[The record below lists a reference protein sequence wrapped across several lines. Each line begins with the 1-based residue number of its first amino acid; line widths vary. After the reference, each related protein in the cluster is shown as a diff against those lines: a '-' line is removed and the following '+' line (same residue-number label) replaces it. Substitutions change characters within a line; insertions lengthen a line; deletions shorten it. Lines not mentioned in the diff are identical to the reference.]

1 MQAEDYEYL
10 YALEENFWWFA
21 GMRDVTAAL
30 LDSYCSQNTDR
41 TILDAGCGTGSNLAW
56 LRRYAGRGDI
66 FGIDLSTDALR
77 FCRARGHGSLA
88 RASVTTLPF
97 PADHFDLIM
106 SFDVLAQL
114 SGHEGT
120 AAISEMFRVLAPG
133 GIAFVRT
140 AAYEWMRSGHDEAL
154 GTQRRYNLEGLQS
167 LLARAG
173 FNLLRA
179 TYANSVLLPIAV
191 VRRLILKPT
200 GLADS
205 GSDVKPLAPGLRW
218 LNASLHSVLDVEA
231 NLLRS
236 ARIKLPVGLSA
247 ICIAQK
253 PQGGA

>member
-1 MQAEDYEYL
+1 MQAEDYEHL
-10 YALEENFWWFA
+10 YVLEENYWWFA

-30 LDSYCSQNTDR
+30 LDSYCSPNTDR
-41 TILDAGCGTGSNLAW
+41 TILDAGCGTGGNLGW
-56 LRRYAGRGDI
+56 LRRYAGRGAI
-66 FGIDLSTDALR
+66 FGIDLSNDALR
-77 FCRARGHGSLA
+77 FCRAREHGSLA
-88 RASVTTLPF
+88 RASVSELPF
-97 PADHFDLIM
+97 TADHFDLVT

-114 SGHEGT
+114 SGHEGKS
-120 AAISEMFRVLAPG
+120 AINEIFRVLAPG

-154 GTQRRYNLEGLQS
+154 DTQRRYNLEVLQS

-179 TYANSVLLPIAV
+179 TYANSLLLPIAV
-191 VRRLILKPT
+191 VRRLILKPI

-205 GSDVKPLAPGLRW
+205 GSDVKPLARGLRW
-218 LNASLHSVLDVEA
+218 LDGSLHSVLEA
-231 NLLRS
+231 EAKLLRS

-253 PQGGA
+253 PPESA

>member
-1 MQAEDYEYL
+1 MQSEDYEYL

-21 GMRDVTAAL
+21 GMRAVTAAL

-41 TILDAGCGTGSNLAW
+41 TILDAGCGTGSNLTW
-56 LRRYAGRGDI
+56 LHRYAGQGAI
-66 FGIDLSTDALR
+66 FGVDVSSDALH
-77 FCRARGHGSLA
+77 FCRARGHSSLA
-88 RASVTTLPF
+88 RASVSELPF
-97 PADHFDLIM
+97 KADHFDLVM

-114 SGHEGT
+114 SGRDGT
-120 AAISEMFRVLAPG
+120 SAINEMFRVLAPG

-154 GTQRRYNLEGLQS
+154 GTQRRYNLEVLQS

-191 VRRLILKPT
+191 VRRLILKPA

-205 GSDVKPLAPGLRW
+205 GSDVKPLARGLRW
-218 LNASLHSVLDVEA
+218 LNGSLHSVLDAEA

-236 ARIKLPVGLSA
+236 ARIKLPVGLSV

-253 PQGGA
+253 PPENA